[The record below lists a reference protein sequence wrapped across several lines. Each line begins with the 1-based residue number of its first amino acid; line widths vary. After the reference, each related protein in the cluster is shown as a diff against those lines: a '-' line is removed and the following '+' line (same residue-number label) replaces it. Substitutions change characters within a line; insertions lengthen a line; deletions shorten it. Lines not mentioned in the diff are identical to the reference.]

1 MNRPFSTQI
10 ASLIMVVGLTGLA
23 RPAAA
28 DATPT
33 LTIVL
38 QVSGHGSVPPHIV
51 NRAKTEMR
59 RIYRDA
65 GVNVIWIN
73 AASSTGRPD
82 PRQSR
87 AAFDPG
93 FALVVLPREMSDE
106 LAVATKALGGAAGTP
121 EQRGRMAYVFYSR
134 VEHIARTYLITSRRR
149 AMDDSGNVTV
159 LAHAMAHEIGH
170 LLLPYGHSA
179 TGLMRPDWDGED
191 LRRAVHGRLNFTA
204 QQAELI
210 RAKLLTQLGSESA
223 NTIQSKP
230 YRLSSQPKPRI

>member
-1 MNRPFSTQI
+1 MNRPVPTQI
-10 ASLIMVVGLTGLA
+10 GSLVMVVGLTGLA

-28 DATPT
+28 ECTPT

-38 QVSGHGSVPPHIV
+38 QVPGHGSVPPHIV

-65 GVNVIWIN
+65 GVNIIWIN
-73 AASSTGRPD
+73 AASSAGRPD

-134 VEHIARTYLITSRRR
+134 VEPSGKEPSLELFPRRVARAYWVFN
-149 AMDDSGNVTV
+149 AAQV
-159 LAHAMAHEIGH
+159 A
-170 LLLPYGHSA
+170 
-179 TGLMRPDWDGED
+179 
-191 LRRAVHGRLNFTA
+191 NFTDPIASVFRCIGLLGASGCGFEQPLASIDRALGADGLGPPPA
-204 QQAELI
+204 QNEGFLRQVLHLREFP
-210 RAKLLTQLGSESA
+210 S
-223 NTIQSKP
+223 
-230 YRLSSQPKPRI
+230 